1 MTAYRENLLSTYKY
15 LISLRGDLITHSL
28 NLAMTGELK
37 DLNEAFDI
45 GDTYNF
51 DIEQFKG
58 TSDVNLN
65 RLIEFYV
72 ELEKLMNSMAN
83 INAITEED
91 LEDKNEG

>member
-1 MTAYRENLLSTYKY
+1 
-15 LISLRGDLITHSL
+15 
-28 NLAMTGELK
+28 MTGELK

-58 TSDVNLN
+58 TNDVNLN
-65 RLIEFYV
+65 RLIEFYE
-72 ELEKLMNSMAN
+72 ELENLMNSMAN

-91 LEDKNEG
+91 LEDENEG

>member
-1 MTAYRENLLSTYKY
+1 M
-15 LISLRGDLITHSL
+15 
-28 NLAMTGELK
+28 AMTGELK

-58 TSDVNLN
+58 TNDVNLN
-65 RLIEFYV
+65 RLIEFYE
-72 ELEKLMNSMAN
+72 ELENLVNSIAN